1 MTTIARAIGQTAVA
15 RYEGLGLAPIVIGI
29 ILGPMVETNL
39 RRALIMSDGDFS
51 VFLTRPICAT
61 FLVIALVT
69 LLLPVVGPK
78 FGAWRRARRAMT
90 AAD

>member
-1 MTTIARAIGQTAVA
+1 MS
-15 RYEGLGLAPIVIGI
+15 PIVIGI

-61 FLVIALVT
+61 FLAIAIIT

-78 FGAWRRARRAMT
+78 FGAWRRARKAMSAT
-90 AAD
+90 GAEGSTVD